1 MPLRIDEAI
10 TQLDHGWLSHL
21 KSQGYGGDALRQ
33 AIDLVLYAQQQA
45 AARNSAEFKAAIAR
59 VNHLVGAGIACDNNG
74 DYLYTAEWRDP
85 ACAGLGFAIEYAAD
99 PASWRAEFRM
109 PGCWP
114 HTVDNLDITDTRAV
128 DHDFALWL
136 ARASARHF
144 THLIER
150 QLPEGEALR
159 APCTAAVRA
168 GTWAEFVCLHPLQPV
183 ARLGHERLEQAAWSA
198 QYPSAAQRELQAR
211 FDVQSALLLRLIVVQ
226 QAAWAWH
233 EEYGDNRDDDSTGR
247 H

>member
-114 HTVDNLDITDTRAV
+114 HTVDNLDITDTRAK
-128 DHDFALWL
+128 L
-136 ARASARHF
+136 AAYA
-144 THLIER
+144 
-150 QLPEGEALR
+150 Q
-159 APCTAAVRA
+159 A
-168 GTWAEFVCLHPLQPV
+168 GLMAISSENAIPQ
-183 ARLGHERLEQAAWSA
+183 
-198 QYPSAAQRELQAR
+198 LQAPAKE
-211 FDVQSALLLRLIVVQ
+211 SG
-226 QAAWAWH
+226 
-233 EEYGDNRDDDSTGR
+233 EE
-247 H
+247 